1 MSGTPTPPPEKTDGS
16 TTGTPATG
24 ISQAPTTSLPDASKI
39 FGTPDRSSA
48 APSSSNRSPVSA
60 IAALFPGSASASA
73 SAPRSGAESDGS
85 GSGEPPPPPTAA
97 AAAAPAPPDYDRLF
111 GIIIDALGGT
121 GQVGE
126 NIVTDAGILD
136 SNHEQSKVGLLQI
149 GGDPRNPPLT
159 DAQYKAEML
168 GYYASI
174 VPGNYDDVVNTFS
187 AFKHALDTL
196 NVERDRDTDKGR
208 IVYYELPTPPSQCER
223 ASSREQDKPLC
234 WLCGCPTGLKND
246 QGIAM
251 RKVEHSRAECE
262 HVLPAPLMCL
272 LEILYN
278 KNIPEAS
285 LTPTQKDLRKLCY
298 DNSCHLC
305 NWQKSDAMFI
315 QRQNVDGVFEPFK
328 PNPMII
334 ITELLN
340 YFMTLAG
347 TKSSDTDPVFWR
359 GALDPEIRSYGSIV
373 RVGRQDA
380 APPPPQRKF
389 YPNLIRASLVG
400 IPGAVYYGSDNPIR
414 ITTNDA
420 IAQSAKDAIDRND
433 PDVAR
438 EAFGDNRDARAALES
453 ISSDISAYYRGY
465 KTLPR
470 GAAAAPAL
478 ENAVAGRT
486 WTSSGNLDVGTRALM
501 TVNKRAA
508 VNWIIRRFCSVFN
521 YVNRICVILNTEDGN
536 RLWDE
541 KKAAIGGLTVSPMT
555 WLRRLSNDN
564 NGPRVYAAWQQKM
577 EAKRLMSGKK
587 RPRTEGGLRFTIR
600 RRSETRQTKKN
611 RRRKVIGTLIDDNQV
626 SGTMMDVEMEG
637 GGPGDEEEDRGYSTV
652 ESDAIRIPLG
662 KKLKKEDVGRL
673 AAIHET
679 PNPEDDWTDALIQEL
694 SYTTKDDE
702 MFTPKYVDLMETTED
717 GEEIITRTFLDEY
730 GNPKGE
736 PKILDNTLEGG
747 GTGKKRGR
755 NPTPTE
761 GPARQR
767 RRTDLTLD
775 DLKRTPEQKRIA
787 EQIVDTV
794 MTPGKEGITAAMDSV
809 TEIIK
814 RLRPDF
820 KGADRSLFE
829 EGTVPE
835 QCEGVLGTQ
844 GNVVGEIC
852 WLCGFA
858 MNMYEIEGTGKT
870 NGVDTKDLN
879 TYMSQPSLDRA
890 SCEHKLPIKAAHY
903 FQLMYQKLS
912 KRNGQ
917 MSADQ
922 FERIKTL
929 YGNAHAFCNYVK
941 SEDLFLESVL
951 GVKTFGEF
959 KVNFIRIAGV
969 NRPPTGISEDGYL
982 KRLLMSVRKRD
993 SSTKAISGLL
1003 SGNRF
1008 YYWGSQVTRMTGTG
1022 ATHYRNGVMYRIHKM
1037 EDFKQAVASQYV
1049 NPRPT
1054 QTVAR
1059 DDPGVNIPYTEFK
1072 SPSNKTVRKW
1082 LYEQATN
1089 IVGGLNELRVLLNS
1103 ERDKLYT
1110 EGLQVINRKPFREN
1124 VEWWGLV
1131 VPYIEANPAEGED
1144 FKHGL
1149 HLPLKDQIPEPKYKK
1164 PQLVWQPGQLGPQ
1177 ASGETDRIT
1186 YDDDAAVSRMPSAA
1200 APAPPPPPPAPQ
1212 YDDNE
1217 LLNVER
1223 KPLDESFNYDE
1234 LLQLP
1239 GYTNTQGG
1247 GGGGRVSVIIR
1258 RRSDARTTKKNK
1270 KRRTIEVRI

>member
-1 MSGTPTPPPEKTDGS
+1 MILLKVLLSE
-16 TTGTPATG
+16 
-24 ISQAPTTSLPDASKI
+24 SQ
-39 FGTPDRSSA
+39 
-48 APSSSNRSPVSA
+48 
-60 IAALFPGSASASA
+60 IAAYEQPVGTLDMECGAGLNCMFCTLKMLGVYSPEIEKMSLTCSARHAEGKPIKAKELIPAIKEAVKAITDEEHEFKFDVITGDPTSPLSALVADLKPQEACFFIYGRNGNGSHAVVL
-73 SAPRSGAESDGS
+73 RRGSDGIL
-85 GSGEPPPPPTAA
+85 E
-97 AAAAPAPPDYDRLF
+97 L
-111 GIIIDALGGT
+111 ID
-121 GQVGE
+121 
-126 NIVTDAGILD
+126 
-136 SNHEQSKVGLLQI
+136 
-149 GGDPRNPPLT
+149 
-159 DAQYKAEML
+159 
-168 GYYASI
+168 
-174 VPGNYDDVVNTFS
+174 
-187 AFKHALDTL
+187 
-196 NVERDRDTDKGR
+196 
-208 IVYYELPTPPSQCER
+208 
-223 ASSREQDKPLC
+223 
-234 WLCGCPTGLKND
+234 
-246 QGIAM
+246 
-251 RKVEHSRAECE
+251 
-262 HVLPAPLMCL
+262 
-272 LEILYN
+272 
-278 KNIPEAS
+278 
-285 LTPTQKDLRKLCY
+285 
-298 DNSCHLC
+298 
-305 NWQKSDAMFI
+305 
-315 QRQNVDGVFEPFK
+315 
-328 PNPMII
+328 
-334 ITELLN
+334 
-340 YFMTLAG
+340 
-347 TKSSDTDPVFWR
+347 
-359 GALDPEIRSYGSIV
+359 
-373 RVGRQDA
+373 
-380 APPPPQRKF
+380 PQRGQ
-389 YPNLIRASLVG
+389 A
-400 IPGAVYYGSDNPIR
+400 D
-414 ITTNDA
+414 
-420 IAQSAKDAIDRND
+420 
-433 PDVAR
+433 
-438 EAFGDNRDARAALES
+438 FGKEFGFTAARAAELGLEVKS
-453 ISSDISAYYRGY
+453 NYYRV
-465 KTLPR
+465 R
-470 GAAAAPAL
+470 GEEEITTVMIEQSAL
-478 ENAVAGRT
+478 FKYWPSKEAV
-486 WTSSGNLDVGTRALM
+486 
-501 TVNKRAA
+501 
-508 VNWIIRRFCSVFN
+508 
-521 YVNRICVILNTEDGN
+521 E
-536 RLWDE
+536 
-541 KKAAIGGLTVSPMT
+541 
-555 WLRRLSNDN
+555 SNIHN
-564 NGPRVYAAWQQKM
+564 
-577 EAKRLMSGKK
+577 
-587 RPRTEGGLRFTIR
+587 F
-600 RRSETRQTKKN
+600 
-611 RRRKVIGTLIDDNQV
+611 VIGTLLVDNVVGLKMLIDDHKDT
-626 SGTMMDVEMEG
+626 STMMDVEEMVVPNPRMDVEMEG
-637 GGPGDEEEDRGYSTV
+637 GGPGDKEEYHGYSTV

-673 AAIHET
+673 VAIHET

-747 GTGKKRGR
+747 GPGKKRGR

-794 MTPGKEGITAAMDSV
+794 MTPGKEGITAAIDSV

-835 QCEGVLGTQ
+835 QCEGVLGTR

-858 MNMYEIEGTGKT
+858 MNMYEVEGTGKT

-982 KRLLMSVRKRD
+982 KKLLMSVRKRD

-1124 VEWWGLV
+1124 LEWWGLV
-1131 VPYIEANPAEGED
+1131 VPYIEANPTEGED

-1177 ASGETDRIT
+1177 KSGETDRIT
-1186 YDDDAAVSRMPSAA
+1186 YDDDSSERSGQDDTVVSRMPSAA
-1200 APAPPPPPPAPQ
+1200 APAPPPQ

-1223 KPLDESFNYDE
+1223 NPLDESFNYDE

>member
-1 MSGTPTPPPEKTDGS
+1 MIIFKTVLTDKQIEDYKRPEGTKNYDCGGGVNCAFCTLKMLGVYNPELEETSKTCGPRFRAGNMVKPAEYLGAVKRVIADMTDEHHEFVFDQEIGQPSVSLAKLAGYLGPQEACYFIYGRVGSGTHAVVLRK
-16 TTGTPATG
+16 
-24 ISQAPTTSLPDASKI
+24 
-39 FGTPDRSSA
+39 
-48 APSSSNRSPVSA
+48 N
-60 IAALFPGSASASA
+60 
-73 SAPRSGAESDGS
+73 
-85 GSGEPPPPPTAA
+85 
-97 AAAAPAPPDYDRLF
+97 
-111 GIIIDALGGT
+111 LGG
-121 GQVGE
+121 QV
-126 NIVTDAGILD
+126 
-136 SNHEQSKVGLLQI
+136 
-149 GGDPRNPPLT
+149 
-159 DAQYKAEML
+159 
-168 GYYASI
+168 
-174 VPGNYDDVVNTFS
+174 
-187 AFKHALDTL
+187 
-196 NVERDRDTDKGR
+196 
-208 IVYYELPTPPSQCER
+208 ELI
-223 ASSREQDKPLC
+223 D
-234 WLCGCPTGLKND
+234 
-246 QGIAM
+246 
-251 RKVEHSRAECE
+251 
-262 HVLPAPLMCL
+262 
-272 LEILYN
+272 
-278 KNIPEAS
+278 
-285 LTPTQKDLRKLCY
+285 
-298 DNSCHLC
+298 
-305 NWQKSDAMFI
+305 
-315 QRQNVDGVFEPFK
+315 
-328 PNPMII
+328 
-334 ITELLN
+334 
-340 YFMTLAG
+340 
-347 TKSSDTDPVFWR
+347 
-359 GALDPEIRSYGSIV
+359 
-373 RVGRQDA
+373 
-380 APPPPQRKF
+380 PQR
-389 YPNLIRASLVG
+389 
-400 IPGAVYYGSDNPIR
+400 GSDDIGKEYGF
-414 ITTNDA
+414 TA
-420 IAQSAKDAIDRND
+420 
-433 PDVAR
+433 
-438 EAFGDNRDARAALES
+438 ARAAELGIELTTQ
-453 ISSDISAYYRGY
+453 YYRV
-465 KTLPR
+465 R
-470 GAAAAPAL
+470 GIPAIQEVMIEQSVL
-478 ENAVAGRT
+478 FKYWGSKKELLDDIAHFTVACVMVD
-486 WTSSGNLDVGTRALM
+486 SVVGL
-501 TVNKRAA
+501 
-508 VNWIIRRFCSVFN
+508 
-521 YVNRICVILNTEDGN
+521 
-536 RLWDE
+536 
-541 KKAAIGGLTVSPMT
+541 
-555 WLRRLSNDN
+555 
-564 NGPRVYAAWQQKM
+564 KM
-577 EAKRLMSGKK
+577 
-587 RPRTEGGLRFTIR
+587 
-600 RRSETRQTKKN
+600 
-611 RRRKVIGTLIDDNQV
+611 LIDDHKDTSKMMDVEEMVVPNPNPNPR
-626 SGTMMDVEMEG
+626 MDVEMEG
-637 GGPGDEEEDRGYSTV
+637 GGPGYEEEDRGYSTV

-673 AAIHET
+673 VAIHET

-747 GTGKKRGR
+747 GPGKKRGR
-755 NPTPTE
+755 DPTPTE

-775 DLKRTPEQKRIA
+775 DLKRTPEQKKIA

-794 MTPGKEGITAAMDSV
+794 MTPGKEGITAAIDSV

-835 QCEGVLGTQ
+835 QCEGVLGTR

-858 MNMYEIEGTGKT
+858 MNMYEVEGTGKT

-1003 SGNRF
+1003 PGNRF

-1037 EDFKQAVASQYV
+1037 EDFKQAVASHYV

-1131 VPYIEANPAEGED
+1131 GPYIEANPTEGED

-1177 ASGETDRIT
+1177 KSGETDRIT
-1186 YDDDAAVSRMPSAA
+1186 YDDDSSERAGQDDAVVSRMPSAA
-1200 APAPPPPPPAPQ
+1200 APAPPPPPPQ
-1212 YDDNE
+1212 YNDNE

-1223 KPLDESFNYDE
+1223 NPLDESFNYDE

-1239 GYTNTQGG
+1239 GYTNTRGG
-1247 GGGGRVSVIIR
+1247 GGGEQHLDISVHRGGRRVIDVEI
-1258 RRSDARTTKKNK
+1258 
-1270 KRRTIEVRI
+1270 

>member
-1 MSGTPTPPPEKTDGS
+1 MECGAGLNCLFCALKMLGVYSPELEKMSLTCGSRYAERKPIKTKELIPFIKEAVKGITDEEHDFKLDVISGDPTGPLTALVADLQPAEACFFIYGRNGNGS
-16 TTGTPATG
+16 HAVVLRRG
-24 ISQAPTTSLPDASKI
+24 
-39 FGTPDRSSA
+39 
-48 APSSSNRSPVSA
+48 
-60 IAALFPGSASASA
+60 
-73 SAPRSGAESDGS
+73 SDGIL
-85 GSGEPPPPPTAA
+85 E
-97 AAAAPAPPDYDRLF
+97 L
-111 GIIIDALGGT
+111 ID
-121 GQVGE
+121 
-126 NIVTDAGILD
+126 
-136 SNHEQSKVGLLQI
+136 
-149 GGDPRNPPLT
+149 
-159 DAQYKAEML
+159 
-168 GYYASI
+168 
-174 VPGNYDDVVNTFS
+174 
-187 AFKHALDTL
+187 
-196 NVERDRDTDKGR
+196 
-208 IVYYELPTPPSQCER
+208 
-223 ASSREQDKPLC
+223 
-234 WLCGCPTGLKND
+234 
-246 QGIAM
+246 
-251 RKVEHSRAECE
+251 
-262 HVLPAPLMCL
+262 
-272 LEILYN
+272 
-278 KNIPEAS
+278 
-285 LTPTQKDLRKLCY
+285 
-298 DNSCHLC
+298 
-305 NWQKSDAMFI
+305 
-315 QRQNVDGVFEPFK
+315 
-328 PNPMII
+328 
-334 ITELLN
+334 
-340 YFMTLAG
+340 
-347 TKSSDTDPVFWR
+347 
-359 GALDPEIRSYGSIV
+359 
-373 RVGRQDA
+373 
-380 APPPPQRKF
+380 PQRGQADIGK
-389 YPNLIRASLVG
+389 
-400 IPGAVYYGSDNPIR
+400 
-414 ITTNDA
+414 
-420 IAQSAKDAIDRND
+420 
-433 PDVAR
+433 
-438 EAFGDNRDARAALES
+438 EFGFTEARAAELGLEVKPNYYRVRGEEK
-453 ISSDISAYYRGY
+453 ISAVMIEQSVLFGY
-465 KTLPR
+465 WPSK
-470 GAAAAPAL
+470 
-478 ENAVAGRT
+478 EAV
-486 WTSSGNLDVGTRALM
+486 
-501 TVNKRAA
+501 
-508 VNWIIRRFCSVFN
+508 
-521 YVNRICVILNTEDGN
+521 E
-536 RLWDE
+536 
-541 KKAAIGGLTVSPMT
+541 
-555 WLRRLSNDN
+555 SNIHN
-564 NGPRVYAAWQQKM
+564 
-577 EAKRLMSGKK
+577 
-587 RPRTEGGLRFTIR
+587 F
-600 RRSETRQTKKN
+600 
-611 RRRKVIGTLIDDNQV
+611 VIGTLLVDNVVGLKMLIDDHKDT
-626 SGTMMDVEMEG
+626 STMMDVEETVVPNPRMDVEG

-652 ESDAIRIPLG
+652 ESDAIRIPVG

-747 GTGKKRGR
+747 GPGKKRGR

-858 MNMYEIEGTGKT
+858 MNMYEVEGTGKT

-1003 SGNRF
+1003 PGNRF

-1131 VPYIEANPAEGED
+1131 GPYIEANPTEGED

-1177 ASGETDRIT
+1177 KSGETDRIT
-1186 YDDDAAVSRMPSAA
+1186 YDDDSSERSGHDDAAVSRMPSAA
-1200 APAPPPPPPAPQ
+1200 APAPPPQ

-1239 GYTNTQGG
+1239 GYTNTR
-1247 GGGGRVSVIIR
+1247 GGGGRVSITIR

-1270 KRRTIEVRI
+1270 KRRTIEVHI